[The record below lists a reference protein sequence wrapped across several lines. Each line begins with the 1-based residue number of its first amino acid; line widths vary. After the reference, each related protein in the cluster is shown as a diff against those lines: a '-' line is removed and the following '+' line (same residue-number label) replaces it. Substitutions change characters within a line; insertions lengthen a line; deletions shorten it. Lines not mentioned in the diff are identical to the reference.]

1 MKKIVFCWE
10 MGGNYGHIAGFLPLY
25 RELKKQGAD
34 VYCILRSLEFVH
46 LLGPEA
52 ISKCFQAPSPILAPV
67 KREVRSYADILACI
81 GYLDERVLSRYL
93 FDWGKLLE
101 NIGPDVIIVDHAPT
115 ASLAARVLRIPVAAI
130 GTGFINPPGT
140 HTFPPFFPEKP
151 STEINL
157 SEQILKVINKVLTSF
172 HTEIFEY
179 IGDIFSYATQ
189 FLCTFSELDHYG
201 VRHDGNY
208 CGPLYADEIGDVF
221 SWPNA
226 EKKIFAYLT
235 PQVKNIALALTEIS
249 RLPGFKL
256 IHVPGLNADLQ
267 QHFLGRSDLHI
278 HSTPVRMDS
287 LLKQVDLVIC
297 QGGIGLSSQCF
308 MRGITQVL
316 VPTQVEQRM
325 LARRMLVQQLAFA
338 VDPNLPNPPYEDVL
352 SKSLESSVVEQ
363 NCAAIKD
370 KYQHFSQQ
378 DQILK
383 MTETIFRL
391 G

>member
-25 RELKKQGAD
+25 RELKKQGAA

-52 ISKCFQAPSPILAPV
+52 ASKCFQAPSPILAPV

-81 GYLDERVLSRYL
+81 GYLDKMVLSRYIL
-93 FDWGKLLE
+93 DWSKLLE
-101 NIGPDVIIVDHAPT
+101 DIGPDVIIVDHAPT
-115 ASLAARVLRIPVAAI
+115 ASLAARALRIPVVSI

-140 HTFPPFFPEKP
+140 NTFPPFFPEKP
-151 STEINL
+151 SPEINL
-157 SEQILKVINKVLTSF
+157 SEQILDVINKILTF
-172 HTEIFEY
+172 FQAEPFEV
-179 IGDIFSYATQ
+179 IGDIFSSATQ
-189 FLCTFSELDHYG
+189 LLCTFSELDHYG
-201 VRHDGNY
+201 VRSGGNY
-208 CGPLYADEIGDVF
+208 CGPLYADEVGDVF

-235 PQVKNIALALTEIS
+235 PQVKNVALALTEIS
-249 RLPGFKL
+249 RMPGFKL
-256 IHVPGLNADLQ
+256 IHVPGLSADLQ

-287 LLKQVDLVIC
+287 LLNQVDLVIC

-338 VDPNLPNPPYEDVL
+338 VDPNLPNPPYSEVL

-370 KYQHFSQQ
+370 KYQNFSQPN
-378 DQILK
+378 QISEI
-383 MTETIFRL
+383 TEAILRVQ
-391 G
+391 